1 MEEIL
6 DELFKSML
14 DFPGGAKVN
23 YYFYTAFQELW
34 KAGIRDDF
42 LTLRNTYP
50 GYEVWVKQSNL
61 QKSIPNF
68 RFPGIPWAQQWL
80 VCVQHIFDTLIMLQ
94 RIILSLLHLDS
105 LELEILHMR
114 RLWIVW

>member
-14 DFPGGAKVN
+14 DFPSGAKVN

-50 GYEVWVKQSNL
+50 GYGVWVRQSNL
-61 QKSIPNF
+61 QKCYIKF
-68 RFPGIPWAQQWL
+68 
-80 VCVQHIFDTLIMLQ
+80 
-94 RIILSLLHLDS
+94 
-105 LELEILHMR
+105 
-114 RLWIVW
+114 

>member
-14 DFPGGAKVN
+14 DFPSGAKVN

-50 GYEVWVKQSNL
+50 GYGVWV
-61 QKSIPNF
+61 
-68 RFPGIPWAQQWL
+68 
-80 VCVQHIFDTLIMLQ
+80 
-94 RIILSLLHLDS
+94 
-105 LELEILHMR
+105 
-114 RLWIVW
+114 